1 VRYKTLISQV
11 LHLRESLIE
20 VRFHGRGGQGA
31 WTASLLLAQAGL
43 AEAKY
48 IQSFPAFGPERA
60 GAPITAFTRI
70 SEEPI
75 YLHCSVYEPDV
86 VVVLDPT
93 LLGPAVVE
101 GLNAETKVI
110 VNTDQTSEELRVSLG
125 VHEGKLF
132 VLDATSL
139 ALKILGRP
147 ITNTVMLGAVVK
159 VTGMVKLDSLLHVVG
174 ERFSGRIG
182 ELNKELIKTAYEEV
196 GEE

>member
-1 VRYKTLISQV
+1 
-11 LHLRESLIE
+11 LRDSLIE

-43 AEAKY
+43 REQKY

-93 LLGPAVVE
+93 LMGPAVVE
-101 GLNAETKVI
+101 GLKPETKII
-110 VNTDQTSEELRVSLG
+110 VNSDQSTEELRSSMG
-125 VHEGKLF
+125 IKQGKLY

-147 ITNTVMLGAVVK
+147 ITNTAMLGAVVK
-159 VTGMVKLDSLLHVVG
+159 ATGMVKIDSLLQVVG
-174 ERFSGRIG
+174 ERFGGRIG
-182 ELNKELIKTAYEEV
+182 ELNLELLKTAQEEV
-196 GEE
+196 KSE

>member
-1 VRYKTLISQV
+1 MAMGLT
-11 LHLRESLIE
+11 E

-43 AEAKY
+43 KEERY

-70 SEEPI
+70 SDEPI
-75 YLHCSVYEPDV
+75 RLHSSVYEPNV

-93 LLGPAVVE
+93 LLGPAVAE
-101 GLNAETKVI
+101 GIKPGTKLV
-110 VNTDQTSEELRVSLG
+110 VNTGETADQVRERLG
-125 VHEGKLF
+125 IGGVETW

-139 ALKILGRP
+139 AIKVLGRP
-147 ITNTVMLGAVVK
+147 ITNTAMLGCVVK
-159 VTGMVKLDSLLHVVG
+159 ATGMVELDSILTVVR

-182 ELNKELIKTAYEEV
+182 ELNVELIKTAYEEAV
-196 GEE
+196 KG

>member
-1 VRYKTLISQV
+1 MTTDIF
-11 LHLRESLIE
+11 E

-43 AEAKY
+43 KEGKF

-70 SEEPI
+70 SAEKI
-75 YLHCSVYEPDV
+75 QLHSSIYEPDV

-93 LLGPAVVE
+93 LLSTSVVE
-101 GLNAETKVI
+101 GLKEDSKLV
-110 VNTDQTSEELRVSLG
+110 VNTPDSGEKIRSMLG
-125 VHEGKLF
+125 IEG
-132 VLDATSL
+132 VETWVVDATDL

-147 ITNTVMLGAVVK
+147 ITNTAMLGAVVK
-159 VTGMVKLDSLLHVVG
+159 VTGIVELDSLMEAVK

-182 ELNKELIKTAYEEV
+182 EANVEVIEAAYEGVRKE
-196 GEE
+196 